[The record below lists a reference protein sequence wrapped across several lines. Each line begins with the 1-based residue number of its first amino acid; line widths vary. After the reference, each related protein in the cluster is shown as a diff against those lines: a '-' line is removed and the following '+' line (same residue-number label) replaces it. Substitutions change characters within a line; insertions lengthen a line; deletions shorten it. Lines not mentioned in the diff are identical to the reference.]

1 VILPR
6 VFSLAVSAELAVVKL
21 VHRAAVTIEDSEETQ
36 ESLID
41 GDTFGLIGKVRLHV
55 DGTNFDS
62 LLKKLEH
69 VREYLAE
76 NLIQSLMQ
84 GVLHCA
90 YYVFTRQRFDGD
102 YDTLLAGGR
111 VSGED
116 WRDYQAFVYHDLQAL
131 QVALCGQDKLTNMFS
146 RCSLLGQG
154 ELATFA
160 VLASSLT
167 HHLTIA
173 STNHYPKMAKTPG
186 LRSSSS
192 PKYLK
197 QTNFHS
203 SHWSPKSEALICN
216 ILSYT
221 ENLVKLEIV
230 KVNNEILEAI
240 AQSLKHLRHLAVE
253 LDNQKENERG
263 LLALAGKKLDPCIFS
278 HDEDIEGRLVETSNT
293 SLGAWIL
300 VDEFMIRMG
309 KVSCSLDKKM
319 FNYQVSPLD
328 IPPIGEIVERLS
340 SLLDTGGGCHH
351 LETVKIKG
359 DTDIAFFKPL
369 DCEPMVQYQKTYV
382 GCSIAAMLL
391 FLPKLRKIEVSYMS
405 KIFHETLKQVKAYK
419 EMWKSEV
426 NTKTSLDIKMS
437 GEMTL
442 ADMDCAFGAFPD
454 CENLHC
460 TDVFSPLF
468 LNSQGN
474 PHIHAWTTYIS
485 KISQFRNLRTL
496 TINDTLSTKVF
507 ITLIE
512 GLRETSQLEK
522 LKLQVNLSRA
532 SDPEQK
538 FTPEVALKLSEN
550 LPQLKSLYLVLSD
563 FFDMEN
569 LPTTTF
575 RNPVDQLQLSHKA
588 VQRAKEQLSE
598 FLDANSA
605 SQRPYKL
612 EELNLTYSD
621 LTENKF
627 DFCLFGALLG
637 NARQLKRLMFSTQFG
652 FKDSWLVPILSA
664 IDSWK
669 NMEIVHLNTTQA
681 FDSDYELLIDSDSE
695 LDESEKRPSEASL
708 DFLTSWLV
716 AAGARNLQFLR
727 GDWKVSHRKY
737 TEVQDRLA
745 AGGVDIRLVVKVED
759 KEQEPAARILV
770 PRPVKRYEPD
780 FLQRF
785 PYLLSAKSYRYETA
799 PHQQDEA
806 YLSTFIGQTG
816 PFYESDST
824 WGSSLMD

>member
-1 VILPR
+1 MTIVLPR
-6 VFSLAVSAELAVVKL
+6 VFSLAVSAELAVVRL
-21 VHRAAVTIEDSEETQ
+21 VHRAAVTIEDQEETR
-36 ESLID
+36 ESLVD

-55 DGTNFDS
+55 EGKNYEP
-62 LLKKLEH
+62 LLEKLDH
-69 VREYLAE
+69 VRRFLEE

-111 VSGED
+111 LSGED

-160 VLASSLT
+160 ILASSLT
-167 HHLTIA
+167 QHLTIA
-173 STNHYPKMAKTPG
+173 STNHYPKMAKLPG
-186 LRSSSS
+186 LRASSS

-203 SHWSPKSEALICN
+203 SHWSPKSEALICK
-216 ILSYT
+216 ILSHT

-240 AQSLKHLRHLAVE
+240 AQSLRHLRHLAVE

-263 LLALAGKKLDPCIFS
+263 LLALAGKRLDPCNLPFG
-278 HDEDIEGRLVETSNT
+278 DEDIEGHLSQNANT
-293 SLGAWIL
+293 SLGPWIL

-328 IPPIGEIVERLS
+328 IPPLGEVIERLS
-340 SLLDTGGGCHH
+340 SLLDTSNGGCHA

-382 GCSIAAMLL
+382 GCSIAALLL

-419 EMWKSEV
+419 EMHNNDV
-426 NTKTSLDIKMS
+426 ITKTSLDIKMS
-437 GEMTL
+437 GEMTVT
-442 ADMDCAFGAFPD
+442 DMDCAFGAFPD

-485 KISQFRNLRTL
+485 KISQFRNLKTL

-507 ITLIE
+507 IELIE

-522 LKLQVNLSRA
+522 LKLQVNLNRA
-532 SDPEQK
+532 SEPEQK
-538 FTPEVALKLSEN
+538 FTPEVALKLAEN

-569 LPTTTF
+569 LPTIPY
-575 RNPVDQLQLSHKA
+575 RNPVDQLQLSHKS
-588 VQRAKEQLSE
+588 VLTAKKQLSE
-598 FLDANSA
+598 FLEVNGA

-664 IDSWK
+664 IHSWK
-669 NMEIVHLNTTQA
+669 NMEILHLNTTQA
-681 FDSDYELLIDSDSE
+681 FDSDYELLIDSGCRQRLKESSLSSSDSE

-708 DFLTSWLV
+708 DFLISWLINSS
-716 AAGARNLQFLR
+716 ARNLQFLR
-727 GDWKVSHRKY
+727 GDWKLSHRSSF
-737 TEVQDRLA
+737 
-745 AGGVDIRLVVKVED
+745 G
-759 KEQEPAARILV
+759 
-770 PRPVKRYEPD
+770 
-780 FLQRF
+780 
-785 PYLLSAKSYRYETA
+785 
-799 PHQQDEA
+799 QDETQQK
-806 YLSTFIGQTG
+806 L
-816 PFYESDST
+816 PFVIFGIQEIF
-824 WGSSLMD
+824 